1 MLDPGVCVKTATFR
15 VTLLLILAGISA
27 CNRGRAPSQH
37 AAEMTSKPHS
47 ADPNSEITVEQ
58 ILANPQAYSHRLVK
72 VRGCQMWGFELS
84 TFVSCDAIAASFPG
98 QIWLEDA
105 ESVREQEEYFRS
117 FNLPMQGPEP
127 VHLLF
132 HYDAQRED
140 AVRRNLD
147 YAGSSP
153 VLILAQFET
162 TGGTRPRFG
171 HLGGFSHELILVD
184 VLHRL

>member
-1 MLDPGVCVKTATFR
+1 VFCVKTATFR
-15 VTLLLILAGISA
+15 STLLLILAGISA
-27 CNRGRAPSQH
+27 CNRGQGPSQH
-37 AAEMTSKPHS
+37 TPEMTSKPHS

-58 ILANPQAYSHRLVK
+58 ILSNPQAYSHRLVK
-72 VRGCQMWGFELS
+72 VRGCHLWGFEFS

-98 QIWLEDA
+98 KIWLVDA
-105 ESVREQEEYFRS
+105 ETVRQEEYFRS
-117 FNLPMQGPEP
+117 FNPPNPPMQGPES

-132 HYDAQRED
+132 HDDAQRED
-140 AVRRNLD
+140 AARRNLD
-147 YAGSSP
+147 YAGSSR

-162 TGGTRPRFG
+162 TGGTQRRFG